1 MKSKTKSTSPEPL
14 SPVVDISK
22 SQPAPKDAEFP
33 DVVIVFELDQQQ
45 YAAARKHLDHL
56 IDKHKLSAHVHFEEQ
71 I

>member
-1 MKSKTKSTSPEPL
+1 MKRKTEDSSSQPL
-14 SPVVDISK
+14 SPVIDINEPRQDSWAGDV
-22 SQPAPKDAEFP
+22 PE
-33 DVVIVFELDQQQ
+33 VVIVFELDQQQ